1 MKKISILLFLIIIKI
16 TTWAQTDSDRID
28 PIQIELK
35 AIILSSADSTGIPYA
50 NIVLQRTYSGAITNR
65 DGFFSLE
72 MLNIDSLEVT
82 SIGFKKLAIKIPPY
96 YRGYETLTFYMQP
109 ILYNVG
115 EVTVSGSNHTPE
127 FFEHGK
133 PTDTPVELRGDAFNS
148 KPSLFQ
154 SLKSPGSSLQY
165 FFSRKEKEKRKVRA
179 SIEQNKQW
187 KAFSE
192 IYNKEVIME
201 VTGLNEAYA
210 DTFMIWLNAQ
220 KVLSYSD
227 SEYKVKTSI
236 SKYFPEFKKAYKLK

>member
-28 PIQIELK
+28 PIMIELK

-50 NIVLQRTYSGAITNR
+50 NIVLQRTHSGAITNK

-82 SIGFKKLAIKIPPY
+82 SIGFKKLTIKIPPY
-96 YRGYETLTFYMQP
+96 YKGDETLTFYMQP
-109 ILYNVG
+109 VLYNVG
-115 EVTVSGSNHTPE
+115 EVTVSGSNRTPE

-179 SIEQNKQW
+179 SIEENKQW

-192 IYNKEVIME
+192 IYNKEIVMKI
-201 VTGLNEAYA
+201 TGLNEAYA
-210 DTFMIWLNAQ
+210 DTFMTWFNAQ
-220 KVLSYSD
+220 KLLPYTAN
-227 SEYKVKTSI
+227 EYQVKTAI
-236 SKYFPEFKKAYKLK
+236 SKNYPLFKQVYKLE